1 MYLHARCPTTNMLE
15 SDTLISKILHFISL
29 LNSAFLFYVCTT
41 PQART
46 LHTTIQTWIMQLTAY
61 CISVEY
67 VISCRPWKAHK
78 HATYIEFNVAAID
91 FIPPLLTVNPCATTA
106 SIRGSIAV
114 TFAIPVLI
122 ARS

>member
-1 MYLHARCPTTNMLE
+1 MYLHARYPTTNMLE
-15 SDTLISKILHFISL
+15 IDTLISNVLDFISL
-29 LNSAFLFYVCTT
+29 LNSAFLFYVSAT

-46 LHTTIQTWIMQLTAY
+46 LHATIQTWIMQLTAY

-67 VISCRPWKAHK
+67 VICCHPWKAYK

-91 FIPPLLTVNPCATTA
+91 FIRPLLTVNPCVTTA
-106 SIRGSIAV
+106 SIRSSIVV
-114 TFAIPVLI
+114 TIAIPVRI